1 MLAAQNINSFS
12 ELAFLSGTRPPSDE
26 EFKALSDSVL
36 GGGASA
42 GQIGLLRRLHFKAT
56 TLVLSHLKTAVTS
69 ETSEDIGKH
78 PFAEKQM
85 LAGPSNLTIE
95 IRKANLR
102 GVAVGKSV
110 GRAKGPITVWDL
122 TVEEEAAF
130 FQNLS
135 GKKQAIIG
143 NALCTTL
150 RNTFRSKKKTLG
162 PSKFGQVGKRWNH
175 TNAGFAI

>member
-1 MLAAQNINSFS
+1 MTLIDSKAAFRQRCGELSTASISFFELLAAQNINSFS

-78 PFAEKQM
+78 PFAEKQVF
-85 LAGPSNLTIE
+85 AGSSNLTIE

-102 GVAVGKSV
+102 GLAVGKSV
-110 GRAKGPITVWDL
+110 GRAPRPYYRLGFDSGGRRCLLSEFIRQ
-122 TVEEEAAF
+122 EA
-130 FQNLS
+130 S
-135 GKKQAIIG
+135 
-143 NALCTTL
+143 
-150 RNTFRSKKKTLG
+150 NT
-162 PSKFGQVGKRWNH
+162 W
-175 TNAGFAI
+175 

>member
-12 ELAFLSGTRPPSDE
+12 ELAFSCGTPNRPPSDE

-42 GQIGLLRRLHFKAT
+42 GQIGLLRRLHFEAA

-78 PFAEKQM
+78 PFAEKQVF
-85 LAGPSNLTIE
+85 AGSSNLTIE

-102 GVAVGKSV
+102 GLAVGKSV
-110 GRAKGPITVWDL
+110 GRAPRPYYRLGFDSGGRRCLLSEFIRQ
-122 TVEEEAAF
+122 EA
-130 FQNLS
+130 S
-135 GKKQAIIG
+135 
-143 NALCTTL
+143 
-150 RNTFRSKKKTLG
+150 NT
-162 PSKFGQVGKRWNH
+162 W
-175 TNAGFAI
+175 